1 MSNQTESTL
10 EQPVPAP
17 ARSKNVVMGSQSF
30 INVLGRS
37 IAAELYKIRRRA
49 MSKVLS
55 TIAVVT
61 VILALLFT
69 NSTSSRL
76 LPEVLNTIISVTN
89 FIGTILFI
97 ILAGTIVG
105 GEYSVGSIRLML
117 TRGPTR
123 IQFLLAKLGAIL
135 ACICIAYISLVV
147 IGIIT
152 WMLLNLP
159 TGRTIDLSV
168 VNGIWLLHT
177 VLYFLVTLLSVFTY
191 CLLAISLSTWGKATA
206 AGVTGVLIWWFLE
219 GGISGLFSILGNRM
233 QNAFGSFL
241 AAIPDYFIGNNL
253 GALRTNQQNYILG
266 GAAGSID
273 DIHAGIV
280 IIVYL
285 LVFGGITWWALKA
298 RDITS

>member
-1 MSNQTESTL
+1 MNNQIEATVD
-10 EQPVPAP
+10 QPIPAP
-17 ARSKNVVMGSQSF
+17 ARSENVIMGSQHF
-30 INVLGRS
+30 MNVLGRS
-37 IAAELYKIRRRA
+37 IAGELYKIRRRA

-55 TIAVVT
+55 TIAIVT
-61 VILALLFT
+61 VVLALLFT

-76 LPEVLNTIISVTN
+76 FPDMIYTTISVSN

-123 IQFLLAKLGAIL
+123 IQFLLAKLGTML
-135 ACICIAYISLVV
+135 VCVCIAFISLMVV
-147 IGIIT
+147 GIIT

-159 TGRTIDLSV
+159 VGHTIDWSFM
-168 VNGIWLLHT
+168 NAKWLLHT
-177 VLYFLVTLLSVFTY
+177 GLYFLVTLLSVFTY
-191 CLLAISLSTWGKATA
+191 CVLAISLSTWGKATA

-219 GGISGLFSILGNRM
+219 GSISTLFTFLGSRM
-233 QNAFGSFL
+233 QNAFGAFF

-253 GALRTNQQNYILG
+253 GALRTNQQNYLLG
-266 GAAGSID
+266 EAAGSIND
-273 DIHAGIV
+273 LHAGIV

-285 LVFGGITWWALKA
+285 ALCGGITWWALQT
-298 RDITS
+298 RDITN